1 MLKRV
6 LAVAVAV
13 LVGVGL
19 GVVDASGQAADFN
32 LYASAEVEKD
42 KEASTAGHAGGHSE
56 EVRHVEEVR
65 KEVEERKPL
74 EINAAVVGFF
84 QGATCERIDAE
95 KMKGPSG
102 VGFAADFSAA
112 YRPGIGIFENSRLF
126 TRVHVG
132 EGRSA
137 DRHLGDNLFANL
149 NTIADNSEI
158 YIEDDDAIAWLPELY
173 LAHEFFDGR
182 LTLVAGKTEALVFI
196 DDNEFANNPYAQFVG
211 KAFVNNPILDAE
223 NEFAP
228 IAAATLSPVES
239 FSVSALAVSSSRPG
253 GIEGIRKSVYDK
265 IFDKP
270 MYAAQAA
277 WSPKYQGLQ
286 GNYRVYF
293 WNAPYSHV
301 KSTGREGAD
310 GWGVGVSLDQQVTE
324 RVGLFA
330 RAAYGN
336 EDAYDADWFWSVGV
350 NLKGWIP
357 SREKDELGVGV
368 AGIQGCGDR
377 LHRDTEVH
385 LEAYYRILIREYF
398 AISPDIQY
406 VANPVGNSRNDPIV
420 AGMIR
425 VELFY

>member
-1 MLKRV
+1 M
-6 LAVAVAV
+6 
-13 LVGVGL
+13 
-19 GVVDASGQAADFN
+19 
-32 LYASAEVEKD
+32 
-42 KEASTAGHAGGHSE
+42 
-56 EVRHVEEVR
+56 
-65 KEVEERKPL
+65 
-74 EINAAVVGFF
+74 
-84 QGATCERIDAE
+84 
-95 KMKGPSG
+95 
-102 VGFAADFSAA
+102 GFAADFSAA

-301 KSTGREGAD
+301 KSTGRGGSRRLGGGSEPGSAGYGASGAVRPGGLRQRRRLRCRLVLVGGSQPEGMD
-310 GWGVGVSLDQQVTE
+310 PFEGEGRTGRGRGGDP
-324 RVGLFA
+324 GL
-330 RAAYGN
+330 R
-336 EDAYDADWFWSVGV
+336 
-350 NLKGWIP
+350 
-357 SREKDELGVGV
+357 
-368 AGIQGCGDR
+368 
-377 LHRDTEVH
+377 
-385 LEAYYRILIREYF
+385 
-398 AISPDIQY
+398 
-406 VANPVGNSRNDPIV
+406 
-420 AGMIR
+420 
-425 VELFY
+425 